1 MKIIHI
7 AKYYIT
13 GVPR

>member
-7 AKYYIT
+7 N
-13 GVPR
+13 G

>member
-7 AKYYIT
+7 GNVYL
-13 GVPR
+13 